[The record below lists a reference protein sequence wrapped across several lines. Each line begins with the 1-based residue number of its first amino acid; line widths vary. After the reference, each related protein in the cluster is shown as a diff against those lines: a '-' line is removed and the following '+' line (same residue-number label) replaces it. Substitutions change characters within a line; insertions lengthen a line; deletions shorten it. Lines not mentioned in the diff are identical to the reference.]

1 MAHRPREVV
10 ENAMAH
16 VMGDKAEQA
25 YRRSDAL
32 EKRRKLMEAWAG
44 YSTHREVGGRK
55 ESTAPRSTR
64 TAGGVRNAPKGWILS
79 GAESAQEPDRY
90 GDDSSANP

>member
-16 VMGDKAEQA
+16 VMRDKAEQA

-32 EKRRKLMEAWAG
+32 EKRRKLMG
-44 YSTHREVGGRK
+44 H
-55 ESTAPRSTR
+55 
-64 TAGGVRNAPKGWILS
+64 GWGLM
-79 GAESAQEPDRY
+79 
-90 GDDSSANP
+90 